1 VIRHIPTPEGD
12 QVAWLSRGTGPML
25 VFCNGIANNAYQWG
39 NVLGRLNGRSTL
51 VTWDYR
57 GHGASSPASD
67 PSCFDMDTTVDD
79 LVRVLDAAAQERP
92 DQQVTLVG
100 YSLGVQVILEAWRR
114 IPDRIQGLV
123 CVLGTSG
130 KPFDHFYGR
139 RRGRMA
145 HAFIRYIPARVL
157 TGIWRSGGPIAPLAF
172 EVSRLMGTFEEGMQY
187 EDLAPW
193 FEHLTRMDGASFK
206 ALALSA
212 QSRSAED
219 VLPSIDVPT
228 LIVSGG
234 ADAFSPPQVS
244 RKMHEQ
250 IADSSFRFFAEATH
264 TGLVGCA
271 EPIGSAV
278 EQFLVEHG
286 LVG

>member
-1 VIRHIPTPEGD
+1 MIRHIPTPEGD
-12 QVAWLSRGTGPML
+12 RVAWLSRGSGPML

-39 NVLGRLNGRSTL
+39 NVRGRLDGRGTL

-57 GHGASSPASD
+57 GHGASDPASD
-67 PSCFDMDTTVDD
+67 PSRFDMDSTVDD
-79 LVRVLDAAAQERP
+79 LVRVLEAAAQDRP
-92 DQQVTLVG
+92 GEKVTLVG
-100 YSLGVQVILEAWRR
+100 YSLGVQVVLEAWRR
-114 IPDRIQGLV
+114 IPERIRGLV

-130 KPFDHFYGR
+130 KPFDSFYGR
-139 RRGRMA
+139 KRGLMA
-145 HAFIRYIPARVL
+145 HGFIRYIPSRVL
-157 TGIWRSGGPIAPLAF
+157 TKIWRSGGPIAPYAF
-172 EVSRLMGTFEEGMQY
+172 EVSRWLGTFEEGMKY
-187 EDLAPW
+187 DDLAPW

-212 QSRSAED
+212 QGRSAED

-228 LIVSGG
+228 LIVAGG
-234 ADAFSPPQVS
+234 ADAFSPPHVS
-244 RKMHEQ
+244 RRMHEQ
-250 IADSSFRFFAEATH
+250 IRGSWFRFFPKATH

-286 LVG
+286 LVR